1 EHPVRLHSHTN
12 RWRSPRPT
20 RNVSARPLMRSLT
33 SLNRLSFFA
42 TRVAVGTPAPSGP
55 KRGHRKVKA
64 RCLRGTRGTMRP
76 ESRAARMAYNESVFR
91 EANEQL
97 ANVFER
103 EAQGSRRVPFL
114 CECSDRACTRVV
126 ELSLEEYADVRRH
139 PARFL
144 TLTGHEDSD
153 AEIVVSGGG

>member
-1 EHPVRLHSHTN
+1 
-12 RWRSPRPT
+12 
-20 RNVSARPLMRSLT
+20 
-33 SLNRLSFFA
+33 
-42 TRVAVGTPAPSGP
+42 
-55 KRGHRKVKA
+55 
-64 RCLRGTRGTMRP
+64 MRP

-153 AEIVVSGGG
+153 AEIVVSGGGRYQIIEKQGEAAAVASRLATGSPAA